1 MCAERKYKPVNN
13 PQPTIDRALAEALLV
28 EAREAQTAYWDVL
41 GRLEEALGGIA
52 VDQNADLEDAD
63 IESLL
68 DGDPV

>member
-1 MCAERKYKPVNN
+1 MNN